1 MSEHKNTNYK
11 IRRDGERALAFSGRI
26 IGQAD
31 NKDHNSTR
39 WTTVTIYR
47 TASGRVV
54 AKVEDRTQ
62 WQGESDHVRADSF
75 AKANEAIRY
84 LRFAND
90 WYECDGYDGILP
102 EAAQEAIE
110 DAAKNDEEFASA
122 FTETI

>member
-1 MSEHKNTNYK
+1 MSEHKNTSYK

-39 WTTVTIYR
+39 WEEVTIYR

-54 AKVEDRTQ
+54 VEVEDRTQ

-75 AKANEAIRY
+75 ATATGAISY
-84 LRFAND
+84 LRHSGD
-90 WYECDGYDGILP
+90 YDIEGYLSP
-102 EAAQEAIE
+102 AAQEAIE
-110 DAAKNDEEFASA
+110 DAAKNDAEFASA
-122 FTETI
+122 FTENI

>member
-1 MSEHKNTNYK
+1 MIEHKNTSFK

-26 IGQAD
+26 IGSAD
-31 NKDHNSTR
+31 DKDHNSTR

-47 TASGRVV
+47 TASGRIVV
-54 AKVEDRTQ
+54 EVEDRTQ

-75 AKANEAIRY
+75 STATGAIGY
-84 LRFAND
+84 LRHADEDN
-90 WYECDGYDGILP
+90 YDADLSS
-102 EAAQEAIE
+102 AAQEAIE

>member
-1 MSEHKNTNYK
+1 MIEHKNTSYK

-31 NKDHNSTR
+31 DKSHNSTR

-47 TASGRVV
+47 TASGRIV

-75 AKANEAIRY
+75 STATGAISY
-84 LRFAND
+84 LRHS
-90 WYECDGYDGILP
+90 YEDNYDADLSP
-102 EAAQEAIE
+102 AAQEAIE
-110 DAAKNDEEFASA
+110 DAGQNDAEFASA

>member
-1 MSEHKNTNYK
+1 MSEHKNIGYK

-31 NKDHNSTR
+31 DKSHNSTR

-47 TASGRVV
+47 TASGRIV

-75 AKANEAIRY
+75 STATGAISY
-84 LRFAND
+84 LRHS
-90 WYECDGYDGILP
+90 YEDNYDADLSP
-102 EAAQEAIE
+102 AAQEAIE
-110 DAAKNDEEFASA
+110 DAGQNDAEFASA

>member
-1 MSEHKNTNYK
+1 MSEHKNIGYK

-31 NKDHNSTR
+31 DKNHNSTR
-39 WTTVTIYR
+39 WEAVTIYR

-54 AKVEDRTQ
+54 VEVEDRTQ

-75 AKANEAIRY
+75 ATASGAISY
-84 LRFAND
+84 LRNSGD
-90 WYECDGYDGILP
+90 YDIEGYLSP
-102 EAAQEAIE
+102 AAQEAIE
-110 DAAKNDEEFASA
+110 DAVKNDEEFASA

>member
-1 MSEHKNTNYK
+1 MIEHKNTSYK

-31 NKDHNSTR
+31 DKSHNSTR

-47 TASGRVV
+47 TASGRIVV
-54 AKVEDRTQ
+54 EVEDRTQ

-75 AKANEAIRY
+75 ATATGAISY
-84 LRFAND
+84 LRHADEDNYDAN
-90 WYECDGYDGILP
+90 LSS
-102 EAAQEAIE
+102 AAQEALE
-110 DAAKNDEEFASA
+110 DAGQNDAEFASA

>member
-1 MSEHKNTNYK
+1 MSEHKNIGYK

-26 IGQAD
+26 IGSAD
-31 NKDHNSTR
+31 DKDHNSTR

-54 AKVEDRTQ
+54 VKVEYRTQ

-75 AKANEAIRY
+75 GTATGAISY
-84 LRFAND
+84 LRHA
-90 WYECDGYDGILP
+90 DGDNYDADLS
-102 EAAQEAIE
+102 ASAQEAIE
-110 DAAKNDEEFASA
+110 DAAKNDEEFATA

>member
-39 WTTVTIYR
+39 WTNVTIYR
-47 TASGRVV
+47 TASGRIV

-75 AKANEAIRY
+75 STASGAIGY
-84 LRFAND
+84 LRHA
-90 WYECDGYDGILP
+90 DGDNYDSDLS
-102 EAAQEAIE
+102 ASAQEAIE
-110 DAAKNDEEFASA
+110 DAGQNDEEFASA
-122 FTETI
+122 FTENI

>member
-1 MSEHKNTNYK
+1 MSEHKNIGYK

-31 NKDHNSTR
+31 DKNHNSTR

-54 AKVEDRTQ
+54 AKVEYRTQ

-75 AKANEAIRY
+75 ATAAGAIGY
-84 LRFAND
+84 LRNSGD
-90 WYECDGYDGILP
+90 YDIEGYLSP
-102 EAAQEAIE
+102 AAQEAIE
-110 DAAKNDEEFASA
+110 DASKNDEEFASA

>member
-1 MSEHKNTNYK
+1 MSEHKNTSFK

-39 WTTVTIYR
+39 WEAVTIYR
-47 TASGRVV
+47 TASGRIVV
-54 AKVEDRTQ
+54 EVEDRTC

-75 AKANEAIRY
+75 ATATGAIGY
-84 LRFAND
+84 LRHA
-90 WYECDGYDGILP
+90 DGDNYDADLSP
-102 EAAQEAIE
+102 AAQEAIE
-110 DAAKNDEEFASA
+110 DAAKNDAEFSTA

>member
-26 IGQAD
+26 IGSAD
-31 NKDHNSTR
+31 DKDHNSTR

-47 TASGRVV
+47 TASGRIVV
-54 AKVEDRTQ
+54 EVEDRTQ

-75 AKANEAIRY
+75 KTVSEAINY
-84 LRFAND
+84 LRNSGD
-90 WYECDGYDGILP
+90 YDIEGYLSP
-102 EAAQEAIE
+102 EAQEAIE
-110 DAAKNDEEFASA
+110 DAAKNDEEFATA

>member
-1 MSEHKNTNYK
+1 MIEHKNTNYK
-11 IRRDGERALAFSGRI
+11 IRRDGERALAFTGRI

-47 TASGRVV
+47 TASGRIVV
-54 AKVEDRTQ
+54 EVEDRTQ

-75 AKANEAIRY
+75 STATGAISY
-84 LRFAND
+84 LRHADEDN
-90 WYECDGYDGILP
+90 YDADLS
-102 EAAQEAIE
+102 ASAQEAIE
-110 DAAKNDEEFASA
+110 DAAKNDEEFSSA

>member
-1 MSEHKNTNYK
+1 MSEHKNIGYK

-39 WTTVTIYR
+39 WTTVAIYR

-54 AKVEDRTQ
+54 TKVHDRTQ

-75 AKANEAIRY
+75 GTVLEAINY
-84 LRFAND
+84 LRNSGD
-90 WYECDGYDGILP
+90 YDIEGYLSP
-102 EAAQEAIE
+102 EAQEAIE
-110 DAAKNDEEFASA
+110 DAAKNDEEFSSA

>member
-1 MSEHKNTNYK
+1 MSEHKNIGYK
-11 IRRDGERALAFSGRI
+11 IRRDGERALAFTGRI

-31 NKDHNSTR
+31 DKSHNSTR
-39 WTTVTIYR
+39 WQAVTIYR
-47 TASGRVV
+47 TASGRIV

-75 AKANEAIRY
+75 ATANEAIRY

-90 WYECDGYDGILP
+90 WYENDGYDGILP

-110 DAAKNDEEFASA
+110 DAGKNDEEFSSA

>member
-1 MSEHKNTNYK
+1 MIEHKNTSYK

-47 TASGRVV
+47 TASGRIV
-54 AKVEDRTQ
+54 AKVHDRTQ

-75 AKANEAIRY
+75 KTVSEAIGY
-84 LRFAND
+84 LRHADEDNYDAN
-90 WYECDGYDGILP
+90 LSS
-102 EAAQEAIE
+102 AAQEAIE
-110 DAAKNDEEFASA
+110 DAAKNDEEFSSA

>member
-1 MSEHKNTNYK
+1 MIEHKNTSYK

-26 IGQAD
+26 IGIAD

-47 TASGRVV
+47 TASGRIVV
-54 AKVEDRTQ
+54 EVEDRTQ

-75 AKANEAIRY
+75 KTVSEAINY
-84 LRFAND
+84 LRNSGD
-90 WYECDGYDGILP
+90 YDIEGYLS
-102 EAAQEAIE
+102 ASAQEAIE
-110 DAAKNDEEFASA
+110 DAAKNDAEFADA

>member
-11 IRRDGERALAFSGRI
+11 IRRDGERALAFTGRI

-31 NKDHNSTR
+31 DKDHNSTR

-75 AKANEAIRY
+75 STATGAISY
-84 LRFAND
+84 LRHADGDYYDAN
-90 WYECDGYDGILP
+90 LSS
-102 EAAQEAIE
+102 AAQEAIE
-110 DAAKNDEEFASA
+110 DAAKNDAEFASA

>member
-1 MSEHKNTNYK
+1 MIEHKNTNYK
-11 IRRDGERALAFSGRI
+11 IRRDGERALAFTGRI

-31 NKDHNSTR
+31 DKNHNSTR

-47 TASGRVV
+47 TASGRIV
-54 AKVEDRTQ
+54 AKVHDRTQ

-75 AKANEAIRY
+75 LTAAGAISY
-84 LRFAND
+84 LRNSGD
-90 WYECDGYDGILP
+90 YDIEGYLSP
-102 EAAQEAIE
+102 EAQEAIE

>member
-1 MSEHKNTNYK
+1 MSEHKNIGYK

-31 NKDHNSTR
+31 DKNHNSTR

-47 TASGRVV
+47 TASGRIVV
-54 AKVEDRTQ
+54 EVEDRTQ

-75 AKANEAIRY
+75 ATATGAIGY
-84 LRFAND
+84 LRHAEGD
-90 WYECDGYDGILP
+90 YYDADLSP
-102 EAAQEAIE
+102 AAQEAIE
-110 DAAKNDEEFASA
+110 DAGQNDAEFASA

>member
-11 IRRDGERALAFSGRI
+11 IRRDGERALAFTGRI

-31 NKDHNSTR
+31 DKNHNSTR

-54 AKVEDRTQ
+54 VQVHDRTQ

-75 AKANEAIRY
+75 ATASGAIGY
-84 LRFAND
+84 LRHA
-90 WYECDGYDGILP
+90 DGDNYDSDLS
-102 EAAQEAIE
+102 ASAQEAIE
-110 DAAKNDEEFASA
+110 DAAKNDEEFATA

>member
-11 IRRDGERALAFSGRI
+11 IRRDGERALAFTGRI

-31 NKDHNSTR
+31 DKDHNSTR
-39 WTTVTIYR
+39 WEAVTIYR

-75 AKANEAIRY
+75 LTVSEAINY
-84 LRFAND
+84 LRNSGD
-90 WYECDGYDGILP
+90 YDIEGYLS
-102 EAAQEAIE
+102 ASAQEAIE
-110 DAAKNDEEFASA
+110 DAAKNDAEFADA

>member
-1 MSEHKNTNYK
+1 MSEHKNTSYK

-31 NKDHNSTR
+31 DKDHNSTR
-39 WTTVTIYR
+39 WEAVTIYR
-47 TASGRVV
+47 TASGRIV

-75 AKANEAIRY
+75 GTAAGAISY
-84 LRFAND
+84 LRHS
-90 WYECDGYDGILP
+90 YEDNYDADLSP
-102 EAAQEAIE
+102 AAQEAIE
-110 DAAKNDEEFASA
+110 DAGQNDAEFASA

>member
-11 IRRDGERALAFSGRI
+11 IRRDGERALAFTGRI
-26 IGQAD
+26 IGSAD

-47 TASGRVV
+47 TESGRVV
-54 AKVEDRTQ
+54 VEVEDRTQ

-75 AKANEAIRY
+75 ATASGAIGY
-84 LRFAND
+84 LRHADEDN
-90 WYECDGYDGILP
+90 YDADLSS
-102 EAAQEAIE
+102 AAQEAIE
-110 DAAKNDEEFASA
+110 DAAKNDEEFSSA

>member
-1 MSEHKNTNYK
+1 MIEHKNTNYK

-31 NKDHNSTR
+31 DKDHNSTR

-47 TASGRVV
+47 TASGRIVV
-54 AKVEDRTQ
+54 EVEDRTQ

-75 AKANEAIRY
+75 GTATGAIGY
-84 LRFAND
+84 LRHS
-90 WYECDGYDGILP
+90 YEDNYDAELSS
-102 EAAQEAIE
+102 AAQEAIE
-110 DAAKNDEEFASA
+110 DAAKNDAEFADA

>member
-11 IRRDGERALAFSGRI
+11 IRRDGERALAFTGRI

-31 NKDHNSTR
+31 DKDHNSTR

-47 TASGRVV
+47 TASGMVV
-54 AKVEDRTQ
+54 VEVEDRTQ

-75 AKANEAIRY
+75 LTAAGAISY
-84 LRFAND
+84 LRFLNGED
-90 WYECDGYDGILP
+90 YNYGPNLSP
-102 EAAQEAIE
+102 EAQEAIE